1 MGALTNTS
9 KQAVQQGTNS
19 TSALT
24 QLRGLIEKKSND
36 ILQILGNDKGKVQKF
51 QSNLIRLFTTTDLQK
66 CSPLSVLG
74 AAMQSAYLGLDLD
87 PNLGEA
93 YVLARKNTKQNTF
106 EASFQTGYKGLLKLV
121 RNSGQLVDICVNIVY
136 EKEPFELHYTLDGI
150 KFDHK
155 PLPPTQRGENKVG
168 AYLIA
173 KLKDGYHFEWMWA
186 EEILEIKK
194 LSQSGSSQYSPWNS
208 NSVSTEGMWKKT
220 VVRRAVKFLPTSTE
234 VQKLVNFEEADEIGQ
249 RRVKYE
255 NVVEGKELEL
265 EEIIEVSDNTNIPEH
280 NEDTGE
286 IAQQPQE
293 SKQSQAESSDEQKA
307 EEGGLF

>member
-1 MGALTNTS
+1 MSALTTTAKN
-9 KQAVQQGTNS
+9 AVQNGVT
-19 TSALT
+19 TTTALT

-36 ILQILGNDKGKVQKF
+36 ILQILGNDKAKVQKF

-66 CSPLSVLG
+66 CSPMSVLG
-74 AAMQSAYLGLDLD
+74 ATMQSAYLSLDLD

-93 YVLARKNTKQNTF
+93 YVLARKNTKSNTI

-150 KFDHK
+150 TFDHK
-155 PLPPTQRGENKVG
+155 PLPPSERGDKRMG

-173 KLKDGYHFEWMWA
+173 KLKEGYHFEWMWA

-194 LSQSGSSQYSPWNS
+194 LSQSGSSPYSPWNS

-220 VVRRAVKFLPTSTE
+220 VVRRAVKFLPTSTD
-234 VQKLVNFEEADEIGQ
+234 VQRIVNLEEAEDIGQ
-249 RRVKYE
+249 KRVKYE
-255 NVVEGKELEL
+255 NIVEGKEVEIE
-265 EEIIEVSDNTNIPEH
+265 EEIAEIPEH
-280 NEDTGE
+280 NEQTGE
-286 IAQQPQE
+286 LVSTTEETQDAPSATVQP
-293 SKQSQAESSDEQKA
+293 S
-307 EEGGLF
+307 LM